1 MSDWGPVFVAVMLFL
16 LLTPGL
22 LIQIPGRLKYVE
34 FGNFQTSG
42 VSILVHSIIYFA
54 LMCIFL
60 IAIGVHIKTT
70 RAKLLSSKFYFMGA
84 ENSIVQNGNIILW
97 GGFCFQTGRI
107 IPGDRNA
114 NSAEAMKGAAQSF
127 ISVYAAAPPH
137 SNLLWS

>member
-60 IAIGVHIKTT
+60 IAIGVHIN
-70 RAKLLSSKFYFMGA
+70 LLIKSSFILSTLSHI
-84 ENSIVQNGNIILW
+84 NPRRNIVQEERKRKRD
-97 GGFCFQTGRI
+97 GGCQET
-107 IPGDRNA
+107 
-114 NSAEAMKGAAQSF
+114 KGQW
-127 ISVYAAAPPH
+127 
-137 SNLLWS
+137 NLLTFRPVPSPFLFTPSYSLGYSPSL

>member
-22 LIQIPGRLKYVE
+22 LIQIPGRLRYVE

-60 IAIGVHIKTT
+60 IAIGVH
-70 RAKLLSSKFYFMGA
+70 M
-84 ENSIVQNGNIILW
+84 
-97 GGFCFQTGRI
+97 I

-114 NSAEAMKGAAQSF
+114 NSAEAIKGAAQSF
-127 ISVYAAAPPH
+127 ISVYAAAPSH